1 MANKDSLYIKLYNS
15 LLDSINSMKPGERM
29 PSERTLCDEYKLSRT
44 TVRNAISE
52 LESNG
57 YVSRV
62 QGKGTFVRAQ
72 DLLKHNLSDY
82 YSFTDQIRS
91 LGKTPK
97 SEILDFHIKKANSE
111 TAKNLNIS
119 EDELVIRF
127 VRLRKSNDTPM
138 MLETTY
144 LKYEDFTELTK
155 VHLEQ
160 KPLYEIF
167 ENDYNRNIYKVN
179 EMFSVSLLNSETSK
193 LLGVKNKEPCLAI
206 TRISTDEDENIIEYT
221 TSLARSDKF
230 VYQTEY
236 YPK

>member
-1 MANKDSLYIKLYNS
+1 MN
-15 LLDSINSMKPGERM
+15 PGDKM
-29 PSERTLCDEYKLSRT
+29 PSERTLCEEYKLSRT

-52 LESNG
+52 LELNG
-57 YVSRV
+57 YVKRV

-72 DLLKHNLSDY
+72 DVVKHNLSDY

-111 TAKNLNIS
+111 TIKNLKIS
-119 EDELVIRF
+119 EDDLVIRF

-144 LKYEDFTELTK
+144 LKYEDFPDLTK

-167 ENDYNRNIYKVN
+167 EHDYKRTIYKVN
-179 EMFSVSLLNSETSK
+179 EMFSVSLLSK
-193 LLGVKNKEPCLAI
+193 EDSILLDVQNTDPCLTI
-206 TRISTDEDENIIEYT
+206 TRISTDYNGNIIEYT